1 MTEFENK
8 NVMVGSMRVCIPTSE
23 GFVNGDNIYV
33 DSTPNKDKKF
43 NIPDGG
49 IWLLDQNDTFQNKE
63 NFIKGVKYI
72 SEFARP
78 KSMKMCFD
86 ILDWMTDNYDSKN
99 TEYYCR
105 CLGFFCE
112 VGVWKEPK
120 LRQSTWY
127 HKDFPKYLS
136 NCINMYFNSITK

>member
-1 MTEFENK
+1 M
-8 NVMVGSMRVCIPTSE
+8 
-23 GFVNGDNIYV
+23 GDYIYV
-33 DSTPNKDKKF
+33 DTTPNKDKKF
-43 NIPDGG
+43 NVPDGG
-49 IWLLDQNDTFQNKE
+49 IWMMYQNDSFQNKE

-72 SEFARP
+72 SELAGP
-78 KSMKMCFD
+78 KSMKLCFD
-86 ILDWMTDNYDSKN
+86 ILNWMTDNYDSKN

-120 LRQSTWY
+120 LRQSSWY

-136 NCINMYFNSITK
+136 NCMNMYFN

>member
-1 MTEFENK
+1 MIDFENK
-8 NVMVGSMRVCIPTSE
+8 NVKVGSMFVWSPTKE
-23 GFVNGDNIYV
+23 RTIMGDYIYV
-33 DSTPNKDKKF
+33 DTTPNKDKKF
-43 NIPDGG
+43 NVPDGG
-49 IWLLDQNDTFQNKE
+49 IWMMYQNDSFQNKE

-72 SEFARP
+72 SELAGP
-78 KSMKMCFD
+78 KSMKLCFD
-86 ILDWMTDNYDSKN
+86 ILNWMTDNYDSKN

-120 LRQSTWY
+120 LRQSSWY

-136 NCINMYFNSITK
+136 NCMNMYFN

>member
-1 MTEFENK
+1 MVDFENK
-8 NVMVGSMRVCIPTSE
+8 NVKVGSMFVWSPTKE
-23 GFVNGDNIYV
+23 RTIMGDYIYV
-33 DSTPNKDKKF
+33 DTTPNKDKKF
-43 NIPDGG
+43 NVPDGG
-49 IWLLDQNDTFQNKE
+49 IWMMYQNDSFQNKE

-72 SEFARP
+72 SELAGP
-78 KSMKMCFD
+78 KSMKLCFD
-86 ILDWMTDNYDSKN
+86 ILNWMTDNYDSKN

-120 LRQSTWY
+120 LRQSSWY

-136 NCINMYFNSITK
+136 NCMNMYFN

>member
-1 MTEFENK
+1 MVDFENK
-8 NVMVGSMRVCIPTSE
+8 NVKVGSMFVWSPTKE
-23 GFVNGDNIYV
+23 RTIMGDYIYV
-33 DSTPNKDKKF
+33 DTTPNKDKKF
-43 NIPDGG
+43 NVPDGG
-49 IWLLDQNDTFQNKE
+49 IWMMYQNDSFQNKE

-72 SEFARP
+72 SELAGP
-78 KSMKMCFD
+78 KSMKLCFD
-86 ILDWMTDNYDSKN
+86 ILNWMTDNYDSKD

-120 LRQSTWY
+120 LRQSSWY

-136 NCINMYFNSITK
+136 NCMNMYFN